1 MRYATYHIEI
11 GNRYKDSG
19 ALVWKAVVFMTTRN
33 LCIRANVSAACDV
46 VLFEGYCRGSSAAP

>member
-33 LCIRANVSAACDV
+33 LCIRANVLAACDV
-46 VLFEGYCRGSSAAP
+46 VLF